1 MLLRSTPVT
10 RQTLL
15 DVGTTR
21 SETVA
26 PFVTEIPVFFANE
39 AAEINFLVERVKAAF
54 GNVLVVLEVIVL
66 SVLVTALNIFGL
78 KIIVGFGE
86 E

>member
-10 RQTLL
+10 RQILL

-26 PFVTEIPVFFANE
+26 PLATEIPVFFANE
-39 AAEINFLVERVKAAF
+39 VAEINFLVERAKTAF
-54 GNVLVVLEVIVL
+54 GDVLVVLEI
-66 SVLVTALNIFGL
+66 SGTALNVFGL